1 MDLLLPLRPTA
12 NDPDNIAIAIA
23 KAEKAY
29 ADAVAYADY
38 LERQMRAVLTTA
50 DDTELDRR
58 EREATKAHRDAER
71 IDALLEEMRAKIP
84 PTFVTFPAR
93 RFA

>member
-1 MDLLLPLRPTA
+1 
-12 NDPDNIAIAIA
+12 
-23 KAEKAY
+23 
-29 ADAVAYADY
+29 
-38 LERQMRAVLTTA
+38 MRAVLTTA